1 MSERESPPGRTRH
14 LGRSRRYGAG
24 DLPERLRHWHA
35 PRANRWEF
43 LRVVEGEL
51 DTQWL
56 EAAGVA
62 TEHLATGD
70 SCWIAPGS
78 RWRIARMSDGAAFEL
93 EVHADDTVTPTA
105 PQLRRA
111 ALLDAA
117 ATATIANPQQLAGQI
132 SRVSPGELLLLRST
146 IDLESPLREAIS
158 TSGGTLFWHPLE
170 ARADA
175 HVALIGRTVEP
186 AGLAEYL
193 GRDHA
198 VIEAALAGALRGDP
212 ERTRWLHNLLAR
224 HLMIE
229 EDILFPA
236 YLAAGGRTG
245 WVQGLLNEH
254 KQLRQHLPHL
264 DNADSQRRFVLLLE
278 GHDEKEEQIVYPAII
293 ESIQKD
299 GAAPAH
305 AVVGLPLTDTVARLG
320 VTP

>member
-1 MSERESPPGRTRH
+1 MSARESPPGRTRH

-51 DTQWL
+51 ATQWL

-62 TEHLATGD
+62 TARLATGE
-70 SCWIAPGS
+70 SRWIAPGT

-111 ALLDAA
+111 ALLDDAV
-117 ATATIANPQQLAGQI
+117 TATIATAQQLAAQI
-132 SRVSPGELLLLRST
+132 AKLRPGELLLLRST
-146 IDLESPLREAIS
+146 LDPALPLREAIAA
-158 TSGGTLFWHPLE
+158 GNGTLFWHPLE
-170 ARADA
+170 AQAAA
-175 HVALIGRTVEP
+175 HVVLIGRTVEP

-198 VIEAALAGALRGDP
+198 VLEAALAGALRGDP

-254 KQLRQHLPHL
+254 KQLRQHLPRL
-264 DNADSQRRFVLLLE
+264 EDADSQRRFVLLLE

-293 ESIQKD
+293 ESIGEH
-299 GAAPAH
+299 GAPPAH
-305 AVVGLPLTDTVARLG
+305 AIIGLPLTDTAARLG
-320 VTP
+320 VTS